1 MGRLALIL
9 YLPLGVLGAVF
20 AKLRPALTLSTG
32 LAFQT
37 SVGLATRPAR
47 NLWSRQDPSFTRGPT
62 RRFLGSCLLYPCRR
76 RLEE

>member
-1 MGRLALIL
+1 MIDYVCFDGGDSFMGRLALIL

-37 SVGLATRPAR
+37 SVGFATRPAR
-47 NLWSRQDPSFTRGPT
+47 DL
-62 RRFLGSCLLYPCRR
+62 
-76 RLEE
+76 